1 MQKLIQLVVPLA
13 PRPAAGM
20 HTLAN
25 RDDVA
30 YHAVRSLWVAAVWIQ
45 LLLSPP
51 VSERNS
57 SSALRDWNH
66 VGSAHAH
73 IGQSRWRTGFTR
85 IARGIPSS
93 LALDSD
99 STVDVRC

>member
-1 MQKLIQLVVPLA
+1 MYGEELIQRVVSLEPH
-13 PRPAAGM
+13 PAARM

-25 RDDVA
+25 QDDVA

-57 SSALRDWNH
+57 SSALRDWNTLANQDGEP
-66 VGSAHAH
+66 VSRGSPA
-73 IGQSRWRTGFTR
+73 GFLLVWR
-85 IARGIPSS
+85 
-93 LALDSD
+93 
-99 STVDVRC
+99 